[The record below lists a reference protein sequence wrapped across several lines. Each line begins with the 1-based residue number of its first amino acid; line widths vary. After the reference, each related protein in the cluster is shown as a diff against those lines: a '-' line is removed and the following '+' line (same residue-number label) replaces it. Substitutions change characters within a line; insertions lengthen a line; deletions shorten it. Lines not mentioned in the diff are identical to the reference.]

1 MSTKARL
8 KLLTKISQMA
18 DVATNPDETMPTS
31 APVTTVS
38 VPPPPGF
45 TASQIWGWMPSMYN
59 PNTISTVNSLI
70 SLLNTALHF
79 ASNGQLNWQELRND
93 NFQIDPSG
101 IPSVDAKNLLNLSI
115 VVFHTF
121 VNSGNQ
127 PPQKPNPQLIAK
139 WCNQITNSQA
149 FLNLS
154 QLNPTGAVA
163 QKIPGGLKDTILN
176 YTRYLLMYNPVQQ

>member
-1 MSTKARL
+1 MSLKARL
-8 KLLTKISQMA
+8 KLLTKIAQMA
-18 DVATNPDETMPTS
+18 DVAINPNETTPQST
-31 APVTTVS
+31 PNTTVS

-59 PNTISTVNSLI
+59 TNTMSTVNALI
-70 SLLNTALHF
+70 SLLNTALHY

-93 NFQIDPSG
+93 NFQVDPSAA
-101 IPSVDAKNLLNLSI
+101 PSVDAKNLLNLSI
-115 VVFHTF
+115 LVFRTF
-121 VNSGNQ
+121 VNGGNA
-127 PPQKPNPQLIAK
+127 PPQKPNPHQIAQ
-139 WCNQITNSQA
+139 WCNQIANSQP